1 MPPKISSFA
10 LAYSNYLD
18 IVINNYDSC
27 LLIQILKYIF
37 LSCIVHMLFISRIA
51 QFSMTSLVSQPGS
64 KGK

>member
-1 MPPKISSFA
+1 MPPIISSFA

-27 LLIQILKYIF
+27 LLIQVLKYIF
-37 LSCIVHMLFISRIA
+37 LSCIVHMLFMSRITK
-51 QFSMTSLVSQPGS
+51 FSMTSLVSQPGS